1 MSRSNRACFP
11 GRCREFGAPCCAA
24 SQDAAGGVLS
34 SDGRLALVANDLS
47 GALPPWVLPSGS
59 VRATETYRE
68 AAVRVLRDAVGAMPA
83 RGGTVE
89 GCRWA
94 QVPVPVGR
102 SRREA
107 HVFIFRLAA
116 VGDPPD
122 RLSWRG
128 ATRWAGPEQW
138 QELCT
143 RCDLPDVDVL
153 LTGYLEG
160 SIPDGRITL
169 GP

>member
-1 MSRSNRACFP
+1 MRRVVFVAL
-11 GRCREFGAPCCAA
+11 
-24 SQDAAGGVLS
+24 LS
-34 SDGRLALVANDLS
+34 SDGRLALGTDDLP
-47 GALPPWVLPSGS
+47 GAGPRWVLPSGS
-59 VRATETYRE
+59 VRASETYRE
-68 AAVRVLRDAVGAMPA
+68 AAVRVLRDAVVAMPV

-107 HVFIFRLAA
+107 HVFIFRLPEA
-116 VGDPPD
+116 GDPPEH
-122 RLSWRG
+122 LSWRE
-128 ATRWAGPEQW
+128 ATHWAGPEQW

-160 SIPDGRITL
+160 WIPDGRITL

>member
-1 MSRSNRACFP
+1 MRRVVFVAL
-11 GRCREFGAPCCAA
+11 
-24 SQDAAGGVLS
+24 LS
-34 SDGRLALVANDLS
+34 SDGRLALVADDLP
-47 GALPPWVLPSGS
+47 GAVPRWVLPSGS
-59 VRATETYRE
+59 VRAAESYRE
-68 AAVRVLRDAVGAMPA
+68 AAARILRDVVGAMQVRA
-83 RGGTVE
+83 GAVE

-94 QVPVPVGR
+94 QVPVAVGR

-116 VGDPPD
+116 TGAPPEH
-122 RLSWRG
+122 LPSRG

-143 RCDLPDVDVL
+143 LCDLPDVDVL

-160 SIPDGRITL
+160 WIPDGRITL

>member
-1 MSRSNRACFP
+1 MRRVVFVAL
-11 GRCREFGAPCCAA
+11 
-24 SQDAAGGVLS
+24 LS
-34 SDGRLALVANDLS
+34 SDGRLALVADDLP
-47 GALPPWVLPSGS
+47 GAVPRWVLPSGS
-59 VRATETYRE
+59 VRAAEPYRE
-68 AAVRVLRDAVGAMPA
+68 AAVRVLRDAVGAMPVH
-83 RGGTVE
+83 GGAVE

-94 QVPVPVGR
+94 QVPVPIGR

-107 HVFIFRLAA
+107 HVFVFRLAEA
-116 VGDPPD
+116 GAPPEH
-122 RLSWRG
+122 LSRSG
-128 ATRWAGPEQW
+128 ATRWTGPEQW

-160 SIPDGRITL
+160 WIPDGRITL

>member
-1 MSRSNRACFP
+1 MPPPRMRRVVFVALL
-11 GRCREFGAPCCAA
+11 G
-24 SQDAAGGVLS
+24 
-34 SDGRLALVANDLS
+34 SDGRLALVADNLP
-47 GALPPWVLPSGS
+47 GAVPRWVLPSGS
-59 VRATETYRE
+59 VRATESYRE
-68 AAVRVLRDAVGAMPA
+68 AAARILRDAVGAMQVREGA
-83 RGGTVE
+83 VE

-94 QVPVPVGR
+94 QVPVPVDR

-116 VGDPPD
+116 AGAPPEH
-122 RLSWRG
+122 LPWRG

-143 RCDLPDVDVL
+143 LCDLPDVDVL

-160 SIPDGRITL
+160 WIPDGRITL

>member
-1 MSRSNRACFP
+1 MRRVVFVALLSR
-11 GRCREFGAPCCAA
+11 
-24 SQDAAGGVLS
+24 
-34 SDGRLALVANDLS
+34 DGRLAVVADDLP
-47 GALPPWVLPSGS
+47 GAPPRWVLPSGS
-59 VRATETYRE
+59 VRAAELYSE
-68 AAVRVLRDAVGAMPA
+68 AAVRILRDAVGAMPV

-94 QVPVPVGR
+94 QLPVPVGR

-116 VGDPPD
+116 AGDPPE
-122 RLSWRG
+122 RLSRRG
-128 ATRWAGPEQW
+128 ATRWTRPEQW

-143 RCDLPDVDVL
+143 RCDLPDLDVL

-160 SIPDGRITL
+160 WIPDGRITL

>member
-1 MSRSNRACFP
+1 VPVFL
-11 GRCREFGAPCCAA
+11 
-24 SQDAAGGVLS
+24 DAAESSGRPAVPSPRMRRVVFVALLS
-34 SDGRLALVANDLS
+34 RDGRLALVADDLP
-47 GALPPWVLPSGS
+47 GAPPRWVLPSGS
-59 VRATETYRE
+59 VRTTEPYRE
-68 AAVRVLRDAVGAMPA
+68 AAVRVLRDAVGAMPV

-116 VGDPPD
+116 AGAPPD
-122 RLSWRG
+122 HLSWG
-128 ATRWAGPEQW
+128 ATRWAGPERW
-138 QELCT
+138 QELCA

-160 SIPDGRITL
+160 WIPDGRITL

>member
-1 MSRSNRACFP
+1 MRRVVFVAL
-11 GRCREFGAPCCAA
+11 
-24 SQDAAGGVLS
+24 LS
-34 SDGRLALVANDLS
+34 SDGRLALVADDLP
-47 GALPPWVLPSGS
+47 GAVPRWVLPSGS
-59 VRATETYRE
+59 VRAAESYRE
-68 AAVRVLRDAVGAMPA
+68 AAARILRDVVGAMQVRA
-83 RGGTVE
+83 GAVE

-116 VGDPPD
+116 TGAPPEH
-122 RLSWRG
+122 LPWRG

-143 RCDLPDVDVL
+143 LCDLPDVDVL

-160 SIPDGRITL
+160 WIPDGRITL

>member
-1 MSRSNRACFP
+1 MRRVVFVAL
-11 GRCREFGAPCCAA
+11 
-24 SQDAAGGVLS
+24 LS
-34 SDGRLALVANDLS
+34 SDGRLALVADDLP
-47 GALPPWVLPSGS
+47 GAVPRWVLPSGS
-59 VRATETYRE
+59 VRAAEPYRE
-68 AAVRVLRDAVGAMPA
+68 AAVRVLRDTVGAMPVREGA
-83 RGGTVE
+83 VE

-116 VGDPPD
+116 AGDPPE

-128 ATRWAGPEQW
+128 ATRWSGPEQCRG
-138 QELCT
+138 LCT
-143 RCDLPDVDVL
+143 RCDLPDVDML

-160 SIPDGRITL
+160 WIPDGRITL

>member
-1 MSRSNRACFP
+1 MRRVVFVA
-11 GRCREFGAPCCAA
+11 
-24 SQDAAGGVLS
+24 VLS
-34 SDGRLALVANDLS
+34 SDGRLALAANDLS
-47 GALPPWVLPSGS
+47 GALPRWVLPSGS

-68 AAVRVLRDAVGAMPA
+68 AAVRVLRDAVAAMPT

-94 QVPVPVGR
+94 QVPAPVGR

-116 VGDPPD
+116 ADDPPEHQP
-122 RLSWRG
+122 WRG
-128 ATRWAGPEQW
+128 ATHWAGPEQW

-143 RCDLPDVDVL
+143 LCDLPDMDVL

-160 SIPDGRITL
+160 WIPDGPITL

>member
-1 MSRSNRACFP
+1 MRRVVFAALLSR
-11 GRCREFGAPCCAA
+11 
-24 SQDAAGGVLS
+24 
-34 SDGRLALVANDLS
+34 DGRLALVADDLP
-47 GALPPWVLPSGS
+47 GAPPRWVLPSGS
-59 VRATETYRE
+59 VRATEPYRE
-68 AAVRVLRDAVGAMPA
+68 AAVRVLRDAVGAMSV

-89 GCRWA
+89 GCCWA

-107 HVFIFRLAA
+107 HVFVFRLAA
-116 VGDPPD
+116 AGAPPEHLPWK
-122 RLSWRG
+122 R

-153 LTGYLEG
+153 LTGYLDG
-160 SIPDGRITL
+160 WIPDGRITL